1 MGRGGTFSTLFWRFL
16 FTLRGKVYRR
26 MPCIFC
32 EIVAKRAPAKI
43 VFQNDKVTA
52 FRDLNPKA
60 PTHLLIVPNMHVE
73 SLAGLKIDE
82 HFQAAA
88 ECLRVA
94 NDLAQSEGLAR
105 GYRVVTNVGPDSGQ
119 SVFHLHFHLLGGR
132 HMSCPPG

>member
-1 MGRGGTFSTLFWRFL
+1 MR
-16 FTLRGKVYRR
+16 
-26 MPCIFC
+26 CIFC

-43 VFQNDKVTA
+43 VFQNDRVTA

-60 PTHLLIVPNMHVE
+60 PTHILIVPNVHVE
-73 SLAGLKIDE
+73 SLTDLQTDE
-82 HFQAAA
+82 HVAAAA

-94 NDLAQSEGLAR
+94 NELAQSEGLTG

-132 HMSCPPG
+132 HMSWPPG